1 MIMTKY
7 ITQEFNNLTSKNFTA
22 TLRPANLA
30 NKNDIADFVKR
41 QTLIIN

>member
-7 ITQEFNNLTSKNFTA
+7 ITQEFNNLASKNFTA